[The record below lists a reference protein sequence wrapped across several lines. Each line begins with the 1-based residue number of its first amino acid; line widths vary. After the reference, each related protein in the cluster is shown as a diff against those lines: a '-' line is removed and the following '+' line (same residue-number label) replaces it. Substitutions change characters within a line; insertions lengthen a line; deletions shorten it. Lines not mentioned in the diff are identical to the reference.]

1 MDDKTQTRSSRSG
14 ITGDVDL
21 VKGVGARHKDL
32 DAPTEG
38 GGYLDTCS
46 DSDLAL
52 LKKIAP
58 PGDPR
63 LNMLHELGLADHWLK
78 IADLVG
84 FDHFMTMWMI
94 LDEPNVYASSRERK
108 RRRIHV
114 PQYSKFMRFCREK
127 IIIDL
132 SNKGKKPHL
141 IHKILLKDMRERVS
155 VRHIER
161 IIKNSNID
169 K

>member
-1 MDDKTQTRSSRSG
+1 MDDKTQTRSSTNR
-14 ITGDVDL
+14 ITDNSDQAE
-21 VKGVGARHKDL
+21 GVGGRLENANI
-32 DAPTEG
+32 PTEG

-46 DSDLAL
+46 NSELAL

-63 LNMLHELGLADHWLK
+63 LNMLHDIGLADHWIK

-127 IIIDL
+127 IIVDL

-141 IHKILLKDMRERVS
+141 IHKILLKDMCERVS